1 MKHEW
6 MRDERW
12 MDGWMDDMVQ
22 INFKIAQLGQIHK
35 VENPKTLKT
44 LEICAFAHTS
54 EGFFVVRL
62 LSTAELFFGCC
73 LHKGRTRAGKRDLPF
88 GTLNF

>member
-1 MKHEW
+1 MK
-6 MRDERW
+6 DGW

-35 VENPKTLKT
+35 VENPKTLNPRD
-44 LEICAFAHTS
+44 LCICTHFRR
-54 EGFFVVRL
+54 FFVVRL

-73 LHKGRTRAGKRDLPF
+73 LHKGRTRAGRKELPF

>member
-35 VENPKTLKT
+35 VENPKTLNP
-44 LEICAFAHTS
+44 
-54 EGFFVVRL
+54 
-62 LSTAELFFGCC
+62 
-73 LHKGRTRAGKRDLPF
+73 RDLCICTHF
-88 GTLNF
+88 RRFFCG